1 MNSVMRF
8 IVWGVMP
15 LGALLGG
22 ALASWFGLRT
32 AIWVG
37 VIGKWLAVL
46 PVLLSP
52 VRTLRE
58 MPEPVDEPLPS
69 EADAAGGLLAGDR
82 WRPRR
87 PLPTDAR
94 ARATVRDMPELPEV
108 EAWVRELAPL
118 VSASP
123 VLQAGPAHIATLKT
137 FDPPLRGAR
146 GPALRGRAI
155 GAASGSSSRPRTASC
170 SCGST

>member
-15 LGALLGG
+15 LGALIGG
-22 ALASWFGLRT
+22 AIGSWFGLRT

-37 VIGKWLAVL
+37 VIGMSLAVL

-69 EADAAGGLLAGDR
+69 EAEGAGGLVPATAGT
-82 WRPRR
+82 
-87 PLPTDAR
+87 LPA
-94 ARATVRDMPELPEV
+94 
-108 EAWVRELAPL
+108 AP
-118 VSASP
+118 P
-123 VLQAGPAHIATLKT
+123 
-137 FDPPLRGAR
+137 D
-146 GPALRGRAI
+146 
-155 GAASGSSSRPRTASC
+155 
-170 SCGST
+170 